1 MARMANE
8 IDILKQFSH
17 PNLIAFRTEY
27 KAQDAFAM
35 EMGDYALSDRI
46 EQLFEQFELEA
57 DGNEEIRFEPD
68 YLIRLTKGKLNLRP
82 HKECLLLLSWH
93 KTNCRCCKWPRLSA
107 SNC

>member
-46 EQLFEQFELEA
+46 EQLSLELEA
-57 DGNEEIRFEPD
+57 DGNEDIRFEPE
-68 YLIRLTKGKLNLRP
+68 YLVRLTKGKLNLRP
-82 HKECLLLLSWH
+82 HKECLLLMTCH
-93 KTNCRCCKWPRLSA
+93 KTYRCC
-107 SNC
+107 

>member
-46 EQLFEQFELEA
+46 EQLSLELEA

-68 YLIRLTKGKLNLRP
+68 YLVRLTKGKLNLRP
-82 HKECLLLLSWH
+82 HKKCLFLMSWH
-93 KTNCRCCKWPRLSA
+93 KP
-107 SNC
+107 

>member
-46 EQLFEQFELEA
+46 EQLFEQFALEA
-57 DGNEEIRFEPD
+57 DGNGEIRFEPD

-82 HKECLLLLSWH
+82 HKECLLLMTCH
-93 KTNCRCCKWPRLSA
+93 KTYRCC
-107 SNC
+107 